1 MPEGN
6 IKERKNIEEFITTYI
21 DKIDPSGTNG
31 DRYRTMFSKMNNT
44 EFDGFMLDI
53 KERKRKIVLYVPNMK
68 ITLRINNL
76 KKVASELNIL
86 LEEQLEIYD
95 PATKRYIT
103 TPNKYII
110 IYVPIRRTKQFLFD
124 KISIP
129 ESDTTTDLL
138 TGQVVK
144 PDKGST
150 ISLVELQ
157 IILDKNLIDSS
168 TELMRIRGG
177 DIHAYAA
184 FKSALEEKGSVSLQD
199 IDESSR
205 VRSSVIASTYFYSMH
220 IDNNI

>member
-1 MPEGN
+1 MEGD
-6 IKERKNIEEFITTYI
+6 ISERKFIEEWIIKYI
-21 DKIDPSGTNG
+21 NKIEPSGANG
-31 DRYRTMFSKMNNT
+31 DRYRKIFSKMNNT
-44 EFDGFMLDI
+44 EFDGFMIDMRD
-53 KERKRKIVLYVPNMK
+53 RKRKMELYVPNMK
-68 ITLRINNL
+68 ITLRIANL
-76 KKVASELNIL
+76 KKVAKELDIL

-95 PATKRYIT
+95 PATKRYIR
-103 TPNKYII
+103 TPHKYIV
-110 IYVPIRRTKQFLFD
+110 IYGPVRRTKQFLYD

-157 IILDKNLIDSS
+157 IILDKNLVDSA

-177 DIHAYAA
+177 DIHAYAT
-184 FKSALEEKGSVSLQD
+184 FKSSLEEKGSVSLSD
-199 IDESSR
+199 IDASSR
-205 VRSSVIASTYFYSMH
+205 VRSSVIAGTYFYAMH